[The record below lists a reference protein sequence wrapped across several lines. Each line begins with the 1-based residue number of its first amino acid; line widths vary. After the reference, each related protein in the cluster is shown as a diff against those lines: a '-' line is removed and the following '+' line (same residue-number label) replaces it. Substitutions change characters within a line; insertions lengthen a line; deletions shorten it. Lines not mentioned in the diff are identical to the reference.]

1 MKAVARKPRRGRK
14 TAGGVTSVSAVA
26 APLSLSALHAMSDED
41 LATLAAGTGA
51 HSERA
56 WAVLYERVWP
66 FALRVAGR
74 VLSRRPDTNWTPN
87 SAEDVAQEGLLRAW
101 EYRGNYSPGLPYRP
115 WLAHIVAN
123 RARSDCAKASRRA
136 EASRALG
143 ILNAAVQSS
152 SVAERWMADPPL
164 APDFAA
170 SENASRI
177 HMLKNAL
184 AALSEKDRRL
194 LELWAE
200 GRQSEYR
207 DPSGEQLS
215 PSTIRLRVHRA
226 KARLRSEMGVTEEV
240 LEAA

>member
-1 MKAVARKPRRGRK
+1 
-14 TAGGVTSVSAVA
+14 
-26 APLSLSALHAMSDED
+26 
-41 LATLAAGTGA
+41 
-51 HSERA
+51 
-56 WAVLYERVWP
+56 
-66 FALRVAGR
+66 
-74 VLSRRPDTNWTPN
+74 
-87 SAEDVAQEGLLRAW
+87 
-101 EYRGNYSPGLPYRP
+101 NYSPGLPYRP

-207 DPSGEQLS
+207 DPSG
-215 PSTIRLRVHRA
+215 
-226 KARLRSEMGVTEEV
+226 
-240 LEAA
+240 